1 MSKDCPE
8 PRRERGERGGDRG
21 GYKRQRND
29 DGGSNRRF
37 DNANES
43 AWNAEKQTDGWGK
56 QGEASQGGG
65 WGDSHS

>member
-37 DNANES
+37 DNANDS
-43 AWNAEKQTDGWGK
+43 AWNAEKQLKVRASRAK
-56 QGEASQGGG
+56 QRV
-65 WGDSHS
+65 WVIVK